1 MEIQFIIHYHQR
13 KMNIYKR
20 AYSIIKN
27 SCLIFLLMSFSLE
40 ARNNM
45 SADSVEM
52 SSVKIENMQLLDF
65 LRREV
70 FPLATTHATN
80 KKDVYTY
87 IEVRNDKTL
96 YIYLNIGLTDHL
108 PISRRNEDVVCS
120 IVDGYTVFIKT
131 YSGKAWLVPNGVRK
145 FPVSKALFIV
155 NDDGY
160 NWQLSIVDGEIK
172 IDMFY
177 HD

>member
-1 MEIQFIIHYHQR
+1 
-13 KMNIYKR
+13 MNIYKR

-45 SADSVEM
+45 SADIVEM

-65 LRREV
+65 LRRDV
-70 FPLATTHATN
+70 FPLAATHATN

-96 YIYLNIGLTDHL
+96 YIYMNIGLTDHL
-108 PISRRNEDVVCS
+108 PISRRNDDVVGS

-131 YSGKAWLVPNGVRK
+131 
-145 FPVSKALFIV
+145 
-155 NDDGY
+155 
-160 NWQLSIVDGEIK
+160 
-172 IDMFY
+172 
-177 HD
+177 